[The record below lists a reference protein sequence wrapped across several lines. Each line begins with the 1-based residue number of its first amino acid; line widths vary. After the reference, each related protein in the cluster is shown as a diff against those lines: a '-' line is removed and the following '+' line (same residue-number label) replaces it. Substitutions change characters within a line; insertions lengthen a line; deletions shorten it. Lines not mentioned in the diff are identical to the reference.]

1 MSPLT
6 ASMRRAVSASR
17 TGMSIFVS
25 GWRTLMFTLRR
36 RASTI
41 DETCWAMDIICSNSP
56 SMSEESQ
63 TGKVERC
70 TDSSVWRPLTA
81 FRSRKI
87 RSEMNGANGAE
98 SIETVSRQV

>member
-1 MSPLT
+1 
-6 ASMRRAVSASR
+6 MRRAVPASR

-41 DETCWAMDIICSNSP
+41 DETCWAIDIICSNSP

-63 TGKVERC
+63 TGKVAKMYRL
-70 TDSSVWRPLTA
+70 VAVRTA
-81 FRSRKI
+81 YGI
-87 RSEMNGANGAE
+87 QIA
-98 SIETVSRQV
+98 